1 MKFSTRLL
9 LALFASAGAI
19 AWTIF
24 SEKAVYFF
32 CVMACGGDGSGAGQG
47 AVAVE
52 ILLVGVILWALPM
65 VAFVFMLLGSFNRL
79 KGIMHS
85 VGYWYALAVLVILAG
100 LFFILF
106 RHVHL
111 LRWIGLVFMLVAMF
125 WGYAFRK
132 KPPCDEAVL

>member
-1 MKFSTRLL
+1 MKFFTRLL
-9 LALFASAGAI
+9 MALLALAGAI

-24 SEKAVYFF
+24 SEKAIYFF

-47 AVAVE
+47 AVALE

-65 VAFVFMLLGSFNRL
+65 VAFVFMLLGSFNRPR
-79 KGIMHS
+79 GIMRS
-85 VGYWYALAVLVILAG
+85 VGYWYALVVLVIVAG

-111 LRWIGLVFMLVAMF
+111 LRWIGLVFMLAAMF